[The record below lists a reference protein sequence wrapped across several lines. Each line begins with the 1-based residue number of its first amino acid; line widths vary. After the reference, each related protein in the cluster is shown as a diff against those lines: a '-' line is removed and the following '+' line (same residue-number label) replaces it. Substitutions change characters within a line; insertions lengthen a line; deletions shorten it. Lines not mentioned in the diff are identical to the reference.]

1 MRLFLLQHEEKD
13 TMGRAISTGR
23 SRREVAAYAAD
34 MLASLKRISSAN
46 GLDLL
51 AHLMDLAR
59 VEAIRN
65 RLDDQSPDRPKDD
78 RET

>member
-1 MRLFLLQHEEKD
+1 
-13 TMGRAISTGR
+13 MGRAITTHHT
-23 SRREVAAYAAD
+23 RREIAAYAAD
-34 MLASLKRISSAN
+34 MLGSLKRISSAN

-65 RLDDQSPDRPKDD
+65 RLDDPAPDRPKDD